1 SFTHRHNINGHVN
14 HIAYDRAHSAL
25 VGDQDEMQKTAAPP
39 AVYLQLIAALSYTN
53 SSTERSLQVP
63 LLLA

>member
-1 SFTHRHNINGHVN
+1 MVKLSKISGGVVSIGN
-14 HIAYDRAHSAL
+14 DRAHSAL
-25 VGDQDEMQKTAAPP
+25 VDDQDEMRKTAAPP

-53 SSTERSLQVP
+53 SSTERTLQVP